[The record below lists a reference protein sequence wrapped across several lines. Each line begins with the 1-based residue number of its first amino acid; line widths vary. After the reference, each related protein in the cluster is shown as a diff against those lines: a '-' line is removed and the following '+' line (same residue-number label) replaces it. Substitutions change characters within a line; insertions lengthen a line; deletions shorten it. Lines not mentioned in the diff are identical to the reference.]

1 MAINEFNHRQVAC
14 KIVPLI
20 EIREKYGACEAAKY
34 KFGPSDRPSPA
45 KKVNHKT
52 ELLKLLSLKKRTI
65 LAAELAEKLKAYERE
80 VEILQSLNHVRLS
93 SKYDPEI
100 LLTLEAKHHPPRESV
115 QDERL
120 YVSIPRF
127 LLQLPSF

>member
-34 KFGPSDRPSPA
+34 KFGSSDSPSPA

-65 LAAELAEKLKAYERE
+65 LAAELAEKLKTYERE